1 MEARIE
7 TSYYLKVH
15 GNQSLDRVIVSPRGN
30 IAAFTHR
37 ATCSEYRPNN
47 QDGLLILGDIFAVA
61 DGLGGMVGGVQAC
74 QMTLDVAEEQLR
86 AGGLRDALFRKINE
100 AIFAEVRKTPALK
113 GMGSTLAA
121 LEIKPEQGSVLSCGD
136 SRVYLIRGSQVGLLT
151 LDQNLAAM
159 LFQAGE
165 RPLKKF
171 PAYDFQE
178 YYEYI
183 RNYKGRE
190 VLASSLGYP
199 ELEIFSSSV
208 DLQPGDRFLLL
219 TDAPGKYVAYPD
231 FIRIITSGKRVEE
244 VLQELYQRNLIG
256 MEEKMVAEADQ
267 GEVGDNFTGILCEPR
282 P

>member
-15 GNQSLDRVIVSPRGN
+15 GNRSLDRVIVSPRGN

-47 QDGLLILGDIFAVA
+47 QDGLLVLGDFFAVA
-61 DGLGGMVGGVQAC
+61 DGLGGMAGGVQAC
-74 QMTLDVAEEQLR
+74 QTTLNVGEDGLR
-86 AGGLRDALFRKINE
+86 ADGLNEKLFRKINE
-100 AIFAEVRKTPALK
+100 AIFAEVRKNPALK

-121 LEIKPEQGSVLSCGD
+121 LEISPGRASVLSCGD

-159 LFQAGE
+159 LFQAGKQ
-165 RPLKKF
+165 PLKNF

-199 ELEIFSSSV
+199 ELEIFSSST
-208 DLQPGDRFLLL
+208 DLQAGDRFLLC
-219 TDAPGKYVAYPD
+219 TDGPGKYLAYPD
-231 FIRIITSGKRVEE
+231 FIQVITSGKSVEA
-244 VLQELYQRNLIG
+244 VLQELYQRTLIG
-256 MEEKMVAEADQ
+256 MGEKMAAEAEQ